1 MHLLQ
6 THIPLPS
13 KNFDS
18 PIKCLQG
25 DVYNV
30 GFVFEV
36 VAQLK
41 FKVNLKEKVNSVNTP
56 LKYIDSK

>member
-1 MHLLQ
+1 MA
-6 THIPLPS
+6 T
-13 KNFDS
+13 NFDS

-30 GFVFEV
+30 RFVFEV